1 MSDSEVDVNQAPLLD
16 HIKELRNRLLYVL
29 VLALLLFL
37 GSFFFARE
45 IFNILVLPLKDI
57 WADEEGRRL
66 IYTALHEKF
75 FTDIKVSF
83 FSAIMLVM
91 PIALFQLWRFVA
103 PGLYKNEKKAFL
115 PFLVMTPILF
125 ITGILFVYFLVIPVA
140 WKFFL
145 GFEQL
150 SSEGQLAIS
159 LEPKVGEYLSL
170 VMQLMFAFGISFE
183 LPVALLLMITVG
195 LISTESLKR
204 KRRYAIVIAFLIAA
218 ILTPPDPLSQIGLA
232 MPLILLYE
240 MSIWIGIIVEKRR
253 KAKVSEEV

>member
-1 MSDSEVDVNQAPLLD
+1 MSDSEEDVSQAPLLD

-29 VLALLLFL
+29 VLGLVLFF
-37 GSFFFARE
+37 GSFFLAKE

-57 WADEEGRRL
+57 WGDEEGRRL

-91 PIALFQLWRFVA
+91 PVALFQLWRFIA

-115 PFLVMTPILF
+115 PFLVMTPVLF
-125 ITGILFVYFLVIPVA
+125 ISGILFVYFLVIPVA

-145 GFEQL
+145 GFEQI
-150 SSEGQLAIS
+150 SGEGQLAIS

-195 LISTESLKR
+195 LVSTDSLKR

-232 MPLILLYE
+232 LPLILLYE
-240 MSIWIGIIVEKRR
+240 MSIWLGVIIEKRR
-253 KAKVSEEV
+253 KTNTSEDL